1 MKHQFTT
8 FDLVRYLYQEVS
20 YLERIAIEKA
30 LKSDKVLATE
40 FDQLQMGADIL
51 DELELAPS
59 ALSIQN
65 ILNHSS
71 SSRFET
77 EPM

>member
-1 MKHQFTT
+1 MKHRFTS

-20 YLERIAIEKA
+20 YLEHLAIEKA
-30 LKSDKVLATE
+30 LKSDTELAAE
-40 FDQLQMGADIL
+40 LEQLQAGYDVL

-59 ALSIQN
+59 ACSIQN

-71 SSRFET
+71 RSRLET
-77 EPM
+77 EPT